1 MKRYAVIAAL
11 ALLVPAAP
19 PAVAQMS
26 RSTGSDYTPR
36 LGDLMNAIQ
45 SRHIKLWFAAKNLN
59 WDLAAYELAQI
70 KGGLSDAAGM
80 YSGMPVSNLT
90 TMSDPLDALAAAIKA
105 KDSKKFATGFGTLTA
120 GCNACHQTMERGFVA
135 IQQPTTSPFSNQSF
149 APAKR

>member
-1 MKRYAVIAAL
+1 MKRRVVIAAL
-11 ALLVPAAP
+11 ALVSLMAS

-26 RSTGSDYTPR
+26 KSTGSDYTPR

-80 YSGMPVSNLT
+80 YSGMPVNNLA
-90 TMSDPLDALAAAIKA
+90 TMSDPLDLLAVALKA
-105 KDSKKFATGFGTLTA
+105 KDSKMFAASFGTLTA
-120 GCNACHQTMERGFVA
+120 GCNACHQTMERGFVI
-135 IQQPTTSPFSNQSF
+135 IQQPATSPFSNQSF

>member
-1 MKRYAVIAAL
+1 MKRRVVIAAL
-11 ALLVPAAP
+11 ALVVLVAS

-26 RSTGSDYTPR
+26 RSTSSDYTPR

-90 TMSDPLDALAAAIKA
+90 TMSDPLDLLAAAIKA
-105 KDSKKFATGFGTLTA
+105 KDGKKFAASFGTLTA
-120 GCNACHQTMERGFVA
+120 GCNACHQTMERGFVV
-135 IQQPTTSPFSNQSF
+135 IQQPVASPFSNQSF
-149 APAKR
+149 APAKK